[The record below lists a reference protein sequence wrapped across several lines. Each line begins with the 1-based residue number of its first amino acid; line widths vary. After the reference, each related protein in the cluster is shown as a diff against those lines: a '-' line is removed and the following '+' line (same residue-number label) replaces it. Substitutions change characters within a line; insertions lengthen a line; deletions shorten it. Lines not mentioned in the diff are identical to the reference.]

1 MPARAGAPRESDGG
15 RSARWSWAVTGGL
28 GVRGCRVEASRSGDV
43 IWWSFFRLLAGD
55 GAAAAAAVLLGILLL
70 DGLPSLLLFLA
81 LLLLAE
87 VDAARVPG
95 VVPPVRRSRVA
106 RVEEVEYDSTRR
118 RVGDAS
124 VAFNDVVSRRFASV
138 SRLSRCARRVSR
150 RASAW
155 HVTERDPRH
164 GASVGMEP
172 PRGRAFDSRSTPRPT
187 WRASTGDTGRTARAS
202 RNTRASASRRR

>member
-118 RVGDAS
+118 RVGRLQRRRLSSLRFGLAPLEVRAS
-124 VAFNDVVSRRFASV
+124 CLATRECVACHRERPLSRRLCRDGAPSGTRV
-138 SRLSRCARRVSR
+138 RL
-150 RASAW
+150 
-155 HVTERDPRH
+155 
-164 GASVGMEP
+164 
-172 PRGRAFDSRSTPRPT
+172 AFD
-187 WRASTGDTGRTARAS
+187 AEADLARVDG
-202 RNTRASASRRR
+202 